1 MKLTKGD
8 KIFNAANI
16 IFMFIFMVICL
27 YPMWYCLIQSLSNL
41 QIVSSRDVWIVPV
54 DFTWANYKAVFQD
67 KLLVNSLLISI
78 QRTLI
83 GASVSVLFNALAAYA
98 LSKPY
103 LVYRKFFTVVLLIT
117 MYFGGGLVP
126 WYLVLRNL
134 GLVNNFMGY
143 IIPSIYAGWTII
155 VMRTFFKNIPAELE
169 ESAKIDGATD
179 IIVFFRIILPL
190 STAMLATMF
199 LFSAVGHWNDLFIGD
214 LLMRDEHLL
223 PRSTVLMRLI
233 IRSNRIASQQWAQ
246 QVDIMPS
253 VMRPSPEGIKMAAV
267 IVATVPI
274 IIVYPFLQKYFAK
287 GVIVGSLKG

>member
-27 YPMWYCLIQSLSNL
+27 YPMWYCFIQSLSNL

-67 KLLVNSLLISI
+67 KLLVNSLLISV

-134 GLVNNFMGY
+134 RLVNNFMGY

-179 IIVFFRIILPL
+179 IVVFFRIILPL

-199 LFSAVGHWNDLFIGD
+199 LFSAVGHWNDWFLGD

-223 PRSTVLMRLI
+223 PLSTVLMRLI